1 MFFLRSFS
9 IIIIFSGE
17 SPSEIQEQ
25 SNIELENLEER
36 MKLDDNLPSDY
47 NETNLIG
54 LDASEELD
62 LEKLS

>member
-1 MFFLRSFS
+1 
-9 IIIIFSGE
+9 
-17 SPSEIQEQ
+17 
-25 SNIELENLEER
+25 